1 MKPRFSEGEMVRVF
15 KNGKSLFEGKVVC
28 ADRNMLTFRWEYD
41 IEHYDAD
48 RNDMWTTIC
57 VPEENIE
64 RI

>member
-1 MKPRFSEGEMVRVF
+1 MVRVF
-15 KNGKSLFEGKVVC
+15 KNGKPLFEGKVVC
-28 ADRNMLTFRWEYD
+28 ADRNLLTFGWEYS
-41 IEHYDAD
+41 IKHYDAD